1 MMNTLANHGFLPRDG
16 HNITKDNAVAA
27 LGNGLNFDATLAGIM
42 WEQALVANPEPN
54 ATFFTLDNLNRHNV
68 LEHDASISRTDAY
81 FGNNHVFNQTVFD
94 TSKKYWT
101 TEMLSA
107 QQLANTKIFRQV
119 ESRSANPNYTF
130 TAHTEPFSLG
140 EMAAPLIVFGDM
152 ETALANRTF
161 VEYFFGMILSIKHEH
176 REKLKTN
183 LCPCLQRTSASPR
196 SSAGPRRSMPLP
208 STRSP
213 ECPTSLPTRRTS
225 RLLTLPL
232 RLLPGAAILLPASH
246 TDPCAGKRRN
256 MVGLGKHIC
265 LHCRLFMTLMWDL
278 CL

>member
-161 VEYFFGMILSIKHEH
+161 VEYFFGMILHNVPQHDEQVKLIYVRAY
-176 REKLKTN
+176 RERAPPLGARLVQEGRCRYPRPDYQN
-183 LCPCLQRTSASPR
+183 VRHHCQRD
-196 SSAGPRRSMPLP
+196 
-208 STRSP
+208 
-213 ECPTSLPTRRTS
+213 E
-225 RLLTLPL
+225 
-232 RLLPGAAILLPASH
+232 PA
-246 TDPCAGKRRN
+246 DC
-256 MVGLGKHIC
+256 
-265 LHCRLFMTLMWDL
+265 
-278 CL
+278 

>member
-1 MMNTLANHGFLPRDG
+1 MRFSLLLSGLPVVLAQSVPDTNHDWHPAVEGDFRGPCPMMNTLANHGFLPRDG
-16 HNITKDNAVAA
+16 HNITKDNAIAA

-94 TSKKYWT
+94 ISKKYWT

-161 VEYFFGMILSIKHEH
+161 VEYFFENERLPSELGWSKKVDAVTLDQITRMSDIIANA
-176 REKLKTN
+176 TN
-183 LCPCLQRTSASPR
+183 LQTADTTTSAAARRRDFIAGFTHR
-196 SSAGPRRSMPLP
+196 S
-208 STRSP
+208 
-213 ECPTSLPTRRTS
+213 
-225 RLLTLPL
+225 L
-232 RLLPGAAILLPASH
+232 RG
-246 TDPCAGKRRN
+246 
-256 MVGLGKHIC
+256 
-265 LHCRLFMTLMWDL
+265 
-278 CL
+278 

>member
-16 HNITKDNAVAA
+16 HNITKDNAISA

-42 WEQALVANPEPN
+42 WDQAIIANPEPN
-54 ATFFTLDNLNRHNV
+54 ATYFTLDNLNRHNV
-68 LEHDASISRTDAY
+68 LEHDASISRSDAY

-107 QQLANTKIFRQV
+107 QQLANSKIFRQV

-140 EMAAPLIVFGDM
+140 EMAAPLIVFGDL

-161 VEYFFGMILSIKHEH
+161 VEYFFGKI
-176 REKLKTN
+176 
-183 LCPCLQRTSASPR
+183 SPLA
-196 SSAGPRRSMPLP
+196 SAGMRRANRKLIRLCVYRERAPPLGARLVQEGRRRHPRRDHQNV
-208 STRSP
+208 R
-213 ECPTSLPTRRTS
+213 
-225 RLLTLPL
+225 
-232 RLLPGAAILLPASH
+232 H
-246 TDPCAGKRRN
+246 
-256 MVGLGKHIC
+256 
-265 LHCRLFMTLMWDL
+265 HCQRDEPPDR
-278 CL
+278 